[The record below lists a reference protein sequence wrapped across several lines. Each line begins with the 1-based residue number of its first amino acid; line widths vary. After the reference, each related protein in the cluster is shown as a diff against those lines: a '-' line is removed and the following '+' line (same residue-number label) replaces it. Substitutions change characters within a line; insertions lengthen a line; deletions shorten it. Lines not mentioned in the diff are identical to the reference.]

1 MENKG
6 IQYFRLFRHVCKII
20 NSTLALNEVL
30 KLITE
35 NVVKVLNAKACTIF
49 LLDTKNKKLE
59 VSASHGVSETYLKK
73 GPLAADKSIAE
84 SLEGKS
90 VLVYDVMKDPRIQ
103 YPGEAKKEGIASI
116 LSVPI
121 PVQGRVIGVLRIYT
135 QKPRKFSDDE
145 NEFVSGLAEMGGI
158 AIVNAM
164 TYEQLKEDSQDLLDD
179 TWKWFETML
188 PNPTS

>member
-6 IQYFRLFRHVCKII
+6 MQFFRLFRYVCKTI

-35 NVVKVLNAKACTIF
+35 KVVKVLDAKACTIF
-49 LLDTKNKKLE
+49 LLDTANQKLE

-73 GPLAADKSIAE
+73 GPLDADKSIAG

-90 VLVYDVMKDPRIQ
+90 VLVLDVTEDPRIQ
-103 YPGEAKKEGIASI
+103 YPEEAKREGIASI

-121 PVQGRVIGVLRIYT
+121 PVQKKVIGVLRIYT
-135 QKPRKFSDDE
+135 PQPRKFSDDE

-164 TYEQLKEDSQDLLDD
+164 TYEKLKEGSQELMDD

>member
-6 IQYFRLFRHVCKII
+6 MQFFRMFSHVCKLI
-20 NSTLALNEVL
+20 NSTLSLNEVL

-35 NVVKVLNAKACTIF
+35 NVVKALNAKACTIF

-59 VSASHGVSETYLKK
+59 VGASYGVSETYLKK
-73 GPLAADKSIAE
+73 GPLDADKSIAE
-84 SLEGKS
+84 SLKGKP
-90 VLVYDVMKDPRIQ
+90 VLVYDAAKDPQTQ
-103 YPGEAKKEGIASI
+103 YPEEAKKEGIASI

-121 PVQGRVIGVLRIYT
+121 PVQGKVIGVLRIYT
-135 QKPRKFSDDE
+135 PQPRKFSDDE

-164 TYEQLKEDSQDLLDD
+164 TYERLKEDSQGLMDD